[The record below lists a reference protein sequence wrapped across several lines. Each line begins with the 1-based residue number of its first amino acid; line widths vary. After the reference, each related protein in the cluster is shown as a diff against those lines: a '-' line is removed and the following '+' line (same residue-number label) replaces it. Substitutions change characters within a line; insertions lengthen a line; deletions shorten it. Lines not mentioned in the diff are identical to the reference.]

1 MSEEMMVA
9 TERARGGTGARGTFF
24 REVYRHREYLLLL
37 LPALVI
43 FVLFRYIPMAGIVI
57 AFKKYT
63 IAGGLFGSPWV
74 GFTYFERLFD
84 SEKFYQVLWNSI
96 RISFLKIAI
105 GFPGPII
112 FALLLNEVRQ
122 TAWKKSFQT
131 ISYLPHFVSW
141 VVVGGIVRDV
151 LSVHGVVNGMMG
163 FFGAEPRLFLQEMH
177 SFLPIVITSMI
188 WKNIGWGSIIYLAA
202 ITSIDPDLYE
212 AAEIDG
218 AGRVRR
224 MWHITLPSITH
235 VIIILFLLRI
245 GNILEAGFDQIFN
258 LYNPLVY
265 DVADIIDTYVYR
277 EGISGFQYSL
287 TAAASL
293 FQNVVGLML
302 LLMVNVVTRRMQADY
317 SVV

>member
-9 TERARGGTGARGTFF
+9 TKGARGGTGARGTFLA
-24 REVYRHREYLLLL
+24 EVYRHREYLLLL

-122 TAWKKSFQT
+122 VAWKKSFQT

-151 LSVHGVVNGMMG
+151 LSVHGVVNGMIG
-163 FFGAEPRLFLQEMH
+163 FIGAEPRLFLQEMH

>member
-9 TERARGGTGARGTFF
+9 TGRAKGGAGSRGTFLK
-24 REVYRHREYLLLL
+24 EVYRHREYLLLL
-37 LPALVI
+37 LPALII
-43 FVLFRYIPMAGIVI
+43 FILFRYIPMAGIVI

-63 IAGGLFGSPWV
+63 IVGGLFGSPWV
-74 GFTYFERLFD
+74 GFTYFERLFA

-122 TAWKKSFQT
+122 VAWKKSFQT

-163 FFGAEPRLFLQEMH
+163 FVGAEPRLFLQEMH

-202 ITSIDPDLYE
+202 ITGIDPDLYE

-218 AGRVRR
+218 AGRVQR

-293 FQNVVGLML
+293 FQNLVGLML
-302 LLMVNVVTRRMQADY
+302 LLVVNFVTRRMQADY

>member
-9 TERARGGTGARGTFF
+9 EEGAKGGAVARGTFLK
-24 REVYRHREYLLLL
+24 EVYRHREYLLLL

-122 TAWKKSFQT
+122 VAWKKSFQT

-293 FQNVVGLML
+293 FQNLVGLML

>member
-9 TERARGGTGARGTFF
+9 TERAKRGTGTRGTFLK
-24 REVYRHREYLLLL
+24 EVYRHREYLLLL

-122 TAWKKSFQT
+122 VAWKKSFQT

-151 LSVHGVVNGMMG
+151 LSVHGVVNGMIG

-302 LLMVNVVTRRMQADY
+302 LLLVNVVTRRMQADY

>member
-1 MSEEMMVA
+1 M
-9 TERARGGTGARGTFF
+9 
-24 REVYRHREYLLLL
+24 
-37 LPALVI
+37 
-43 FVLFRYIPMAGIVI
+43 
-57 AFKKYT
+57 
-63 IAGGLFGSPWV
+63 
-74 GFTYFERLFD
+74 
-84 SEKFYQVLWNSI
+84 LWNSI

-122 TAWKKSFQT
+122 VAWKKSFQT

-293 FQNVVGLML
+293 FQNLVGLML
-302 LLMVNVVTRRMQADY
+302 LLMVNFVTRRMQADY

>member
-9 TERARGGTGARGTFF
+9 TKGAKRGTGARGTFLQ
-24 REVYRHREYLLLL
+24 EVYRHREYLLLL
-37 LPALVI
+37 LPALII

-151 LSVHGVVNGMMG
+151 LSVHGVINGMMG

-302 LLMVNVVTRRMQADY
+302 LLVVNVVTRRMQADY

>member
-9 TERARGGTGARGTFF
+9 TERARGGTGTRGTFLK
-24 REVYRHREYLLLL
+24 EVYRHREYLLLL

-122 TAWKKSFQT
+122 VAWKKSFQT

-302 LLMVNVVTRRMQADY
+302 LLLVNVVTRRMQADY

>member
-9 TERARGGTGARGTFF
+9 AEGAKRGAGARGTFLK
-24 REVYRHREYLLLL
+24 EVYRHREYLLLL

-122 TAWKKSFQT
+122 VAWKKSFQT

-293 FQNVVGLML
+293 FQNLVGLML

>member
-9 TERARGGTGARGTFF
+9 TERARGGTGTRGTFL
-24 REVYRHREYLLLL
+24 REVYRHREYLRLL

-112 FALLLNEVRQ
+112 FALLLNEVRAL
-122 TAWKKSFQT
+122 TWKKSFQT

-151 LSVHGVVNGMMG
+151 LSVHGVVNSMIGV
-163 FFGAEPRLFLQEMH
+163 FGAEPRLFLQEMH
-177 SFLPIVITSMI
+177 SFLPIVIIELGEM
-188 WKNIGWGSIIYLAA
+188 
-202 ITSIDPDLYE
+202 D
-212 AAEIDG
+212 
-218 AGRVRR
+218 
-224 MWHITLPSITH
+224 
-235 VIIILFLLRI
+235 
-245 GNILEAGFDQIFN
+245 
-258 LYNPLVY
+258 
-265 DVADIIDTYVYR
+265 
-277 EGISGFQYSL
+277 
-287 TAAASL
+287 
-293 FQNVVGLML
+293 
-302 LLMVNVVTRRMQADY
+302 
-317 SVV
+317 

>member
-9 TERARGGTGARGTFF
+9 TRRARGGAGTRGTFLN
-24 REVYRHREYLLLL
+24 EVYRHREYLLLL

-43 FVLFRYIPMAGIVI
+43 FILFRYIPMAGIVI

>member
-9 TERARGGTGARGTFF
+9 TERARGGTGTRGTFL

-122 TAWKKSFQT
+122 VAWKKSFQT

-151 LSVHGVVNGMMG
+151 LSVHGVVNGMIG

>member
-9 TERARGGTGARGTFF
+9 TERARGGTGTRGTFLK
-24 REVYRHREYLLLL
+24 EVYRHREYLLLL

-122 TAWKKSFQT
+122 VAWKKSFQT

-151 LSVHGVVNGMMG
+151 LSVHGVVNGMIG

-302 LLMVNVVTRRMQADY
+302 LLVVNVVTRRMQADY

>member
-1 MSEEMMVA
+1 MSEQMMVA
-9 TERARGGTGARGTFF
+9 TEGAKGGAGARGTFLK
-24 REVYRHREYLLLL
+24 EVYRHREYLLLL

-43 FVLFRYIPMAGIVI
+43 FILFRYIPMAGIVI

-63 IAGGLFGSPWV
+63 IVGGLFGSPWV
-74 GFTYFERLFD
+74 GFTYFERLFA

-122 TAWKKSFQT
+122 VAWKKSFQT

-163 FFGAEPRLFLQEMH
+163 FVGAEPRLFLQEMH

-202 ITSIDPDLYE
+202 ITGIDPDLYE

-218 AGRVRR
+218 AGRVQR

-293 FQNVVGLML
+293 FQNLVGLML
-302 LLMVNVVTRRMQADY
+302 LLVVNVVTRRMQADY

>member
-1 MSEEMMVA
+1 MSEEMMV
-9 TERARGGTGARGTFF
+9 TTRRAKGGIGARGTFLK
-24 REVYRHREYLLLL
+24 EVYRHREYLLLL

-43 FVLFRYIPMAGIVI
+43 FLLFRYIPMAGIVI

-122 TAWKKSFQT
+122 LTWKKSFQT

-141 VVVGGIVRDV
+141 VVVGGVVRDV
-151 LSVHGVVNGMMG
+151 LSVHGVVNGMIG
-163 FFGAEPRLFLQEMH
+163 LFGAEPRLFLQEMH

-202 ITSIDPDLYE
+202 ITSIDPELYE

-218 AGRVRR
+218 AGRVQR

-293 FQNVVGLML
+293 FQNLVGLML
-302 LLMVNVVTRRMQADY
+302 LLMVNFVTRRMQADY

>member
-9 TERARGGTGARGTFF
+9 TRRARGGTGARGTFLG
-24 REVYRHREYLLLL
+24 EVYRHREYLLLL

-122 TAWKKSFQT
+122 VAWKKSFQT

-151 LSVHGVVNGMMG
+151 LSVHGVVNGMIG
-163 FFGAEPRLFLQEMH
+163 WFGAEPRLFLQEMH

>member
-9 TERARGGTGARGTFF
+9 TERAKRGIGTRGTFL

-122 TAWKKSFQT
+122 VAWKKSFQT

-151 LSVHGVVNGMMG
+151 LSVHGVINGMIG

-235 VIIILFLLRI
+235 VIIILLLLRI

-277 EGISGFQYSL
+277 EGISGFKYSL

-302 LLMVNVVTRRMQADY
+302 LLLVNVVTRRMQADY

>member
-9 TERARGGTGARGTFF
+9 TKGARGGTGARGTFLQ
-24 REVYRHREYLLLL
+24 EVYRHREYLLLL

>member
-9 TERARGGTGARGTFF
+9 TERAKGGAAKRGTFLK
-24 REVYRHREYLLLL
+24 EVYRHREYLLLL
-37 LPALVI
+37 LPALII
-43 FVLFRYIPMAGIVI
+43 FILFRYIPMAGIVI

-63 IAGGLFGSPWV
+63 IVGGLFGSPWV
-74 GFTYFERLFD
+74 GFTYFERLFA

-122 TAWKKSFQT
+122 VAWKKSFQT

-163 FFGAEPRLFLQEMH
+163 FVGAEPRLFLQEMH

-202 ITSIDPDLYE
+202 ITGIDPDLYE

-218 AGRVRR
+218 AGRVQR

-293 FQNVVGLML
+293 FQNLVGLML
-302 LLMVNVVTRRMQADY
+302 LLVVNVVTRRMQADY

>member
-1 MSEEMMVA
+1 MSEQMMVA
-9 TERARGGTGARGTFF
+9 AEGAKRGAGARGTFLK
-24 REVYRHREYLLLL
+24 EVYRHREYLLLL

-122 TAWKKSFQT
+122 VAWKKSFQT

-293 FQNVVGLML
+293 FQNLVGLML

>member
-9 TERARGGTGARGTFF
+9 TKGARGGTGARGTFL

-122 TAWKKSFQT
+122 VAWKKSFQT

-151 LSVHGVVNGMMG
+151 LSVHGVVNGMIG

-302 LLMVNVVTRRMQADY
+302 LLLVNVVTRRMQADY

>member
-1 MSEEMMVA
+1 MVA
-9 TERARGGTGARGTFF
+9 TGRAKGGAGSRGTFLK
-24 REVYRHREYLLLL
+24 EVYRHREYLLLL

-43 FVLFRYIPMAGIVI
+43 FILFRYIPMAGIVI

-122 TAWKKSFQT
+122 VAWKKSFQT

-287 TAAASL
+287 TAAAGL
-293 FQNVVGLML
+293 FQNLVGLML
-302 LLMVNVVTRRMQADY
+302 LLMVNFVTRRMQADY

>member
-1 MSEEMMVA
+1 MRSWSRRSVPAAEQA
-9 TERARGGTGARGTFF
+9 RAARFSRRCTG
-24 REVYRHREYLLLL
+24 HREYLLLL
-37 LPALVI
+37 LPALII

-74 GFTYFERLFD
+74 GFTYFERLFA

-122 TAWKKSFQT
+122 LTWKKSLQT

-141 VVVGGIVRDV
+141 VVVGGIARDV
-151 LSVHGVVNGMMG
+151 LSVYGIFN
-163 FFGAEPRLFLQEMH
+163 
-177 SFLPIVITSMI
+177 TMI
-188 WKNIGWGSIIYLAA
+188 GL
-202 ITSIDPDLYE
+202 
-212 AAEIDG
+212 
-218 AGRVRR
+218 VRR
-224 MWHITLPSITH
+224 RAAAVPAGDALVPADRHQLHDLEEHRLGIDHLPGGDHQHRSAALRGGRDRRARGGCSACVHVTLPSITH

-245 GNILEAGFDQIFN
+245 GNVLEAGFDQIFN

-302 LLMVNVVTRRMQADY
+302 LLLVNVVTRRVQADY

>member
-9 TERARGGTGARGTFF
+9 TQRARGGSGTRGTFLA
-24 REVYRHREYLLLL
+24 EVYRHREYLLLL

-122 TAWKKSFQT
+122 VAWKKSFQT

-151 LSVHGVVNGMMG
+151 LSVHGVVNGIIG

-302 LLMVNVVTRRMQADY
+302 LLLVNVVTRRMQADY

>member
-9 TERARGGTGARGTFF
+9 TQRAKRGAGVRGTFL

-122 TAWKKSFQT
+122 VAWKKSFQT

-151 LSVHGVVNGMMG
+151 LSVHGVVNGMIG

>member
-1 MSEEMMVA
+1 MSEQMMVA
-9 TERARGGTGARGTFF
+9 AEGAKRGAGARGTFLG
-24 REVYRHREYLLLL
+24 EVYRHREYLLLL

-122 TAWKKSFQT
+122 VAWKKSFQT

-293 FQNVVGLML
+293 FQNLVGLML

>member
-9 TERARGGTGARGTFF
+9 TERARGGTGTRGTFLK
-24 REVYRHREYLLLL
+24 EVYRHREYLLLL

-122 TAWKKSFQT
+122 VAWKKSFQT

-151 LSVHGVVNGMMG
+151 LSVHGVVNGMIG

>member
-9 TERARGGTGARGTFF
+9 AERARGGTGARGTFL

-122 TAWKKSFQT
+122 VAWKKSFQT

-151 LSVHGVVNGMMG
+151 LSVHGVVNGMIG

>member
-9 TERARGGTGARGTFF
+9 TQRAKRGAGVRGTFL

-122 TAWKKSFQT
+122 VAWKKSFQT

-151 LSVHGVVNGMMG
+151 LSVHGVVNGMIG

-302 LLMVNVVTRRMQADY
+302 LLLVNVVTRRMQADY

>member
-9 TERARGGTGARGTFF
+9 TERARGGTGTRGTFLK
-24 REVYRHREYLLLL
+24 EVYRHREYLLLL

-122 TAWKKSFQT
+122 VAWKKSFQT

-151 LSVHGVVNGMMG
+151 LSVHGVVNGMIG

-302 LLMVNVVTRRMQADY
+302 LLMVNFVTRRMQADY

>member
-1 MSEEMMVA
+1 MFA
-9 TERARGGTGARGTFF
+9 
-24 REVYRHREYLLLL
+24 
-37 LPALVI
+37 
-43 FVLFRYIPMAGIVI
+43 
-57 AFKKYT
+57 
-63 IAGGLFGSPWV
+63 
-74 GFTYFERLFD
+74 

-122 TAWKKSFQT
+122 VAWKKSFQT

-141 VVVGGIVRDV
+141 VVVGGIVR
-151 LSVHGVVNGMMG
+151 SVHGVVNGAIG
-163 FFGAEPRLFLQEMH
+163 IFGAEPRLFLQEMH

-202 ITSIDPDLYE
+202 ITGIDPDLYE

-218 AGRVRR
+218 AGRVQR

-277 EGISGFQYSL
+277 EGISGFKYSL

-293 FQNVVGLML
+293 FQNLVGLML
-302 LLMVNVVTRRMQADY
+302 LLVVNVVTRRMQADY

>member
-1 MSEEMMVA
+1 MSEQMMVA
-9 TERARGGTGARGTFF
+9 AEGAKRGAGARGTFLK
-24 REVYRHREYLLLL
+24 EVYRHREYLLLL

-122 TAWKKSFQT
+122 VAWKKSFQT

-293 FQNVVGLML
+293 FQNLVGLML
-302 LLMVNVVTRRMQADY
+302 LLMVNVVTQRMQADY

>member
-9 TERARGGTGARGTFF
+9 TGRRQGWSRLARHVLK
-24 REVYRHREYLLLL
+24 EVYRHREYLLLL
-37 LPALVI
+37 LPALII
-43 FVLFRYIPMAGIVI
+43 FILFRYIPMAGIVI

-63 IAGGLFGSPWV
+63 IVGGLFGSPWV
-74 GFTYFERLFD
+74 GFTYFERLFA

-122 TAWKKSFQT
+122 VAWKKSFQT

-163 FFGAEPRLFLQEMH
+163 FVGAEPRLFLQEMH

-202 ITSIDPDLYE
+202 ITGIDPDLYE

-218 AGRVRR
+218 AGRVQR

-245 GNILEAGFDQIFN
+245 GNVLEAGFDQIFN

-293 FQNVVGLML
+293 FQNLVGLML
-302 LLMVNVVTRRMQADY
+302 LLVVNVVTRRMQADY

>member
-1 MSEEMMVA
+1 MVA
-9 TERARGGTGARGTFF
+9 TERARGGTGTRGTFLK
-24 REVYRHREYLLLL
+24 EVYRHREYLL

-122 TAWKKSFQT
+122 VAWKKSFQT

-151 LSVHGVVNGMMG
+151 LSVHGVVNGMIG

>member
-9 TERARGGTGARGTFF
+9 TERAKGGTGTRGTFLK
-24 REVYRHREYLLLL
+24 EVYRHREYLLLL
-37 LPALVI
+37 LPALII

-122 TAWKKSFQT
+122 VAWKKSFQT

-151 LSVHGVVNGMMG
+151 LSVHGVVNGMIG
-163 FFGAEPRLFLQEMH
+163 WFGAEPRLFLQEMH

-188 WKNIGWGSIIYLAA
+188 WKKTGSFHSGTRSCAPSS
-202 ITSIDPDLYE
+202 TSSARWRASSSSAPSS
-212 AAEIDG
+212 A
-218 AGRVRR
+218 RR
-224 MWHITLPSITH
+224 TSPPTGTPTWPS
-235 VIIILFLLRI
+235 
-245 GNILEAGFDQIFN
+245 G
-258 LYNPLVY
+258 
-265 DVADIIDTYVYR
+265 
-277 EGISGFQYSL
+277 S
-287 TAAASL
+287 AAAAT
-293 FQNVVGLML
+293 G
-302 LLMVNVVTRRMQADY
+302 
-317 SVV
+317 